1 MYLLFELCYL
11 AVGTVEL
18 RSKSEDAGAIR
29 NSTCKETGEGCVQNA
44 KCPRQ
49 NELYAVAIE
58 EEKKGS

>member
-1 MYLLFELCYL
+1 M
-11 AVGTVEL
+11 GTVEL